1 MSAPITKDQLTFSL
15 GNLSYIDANY
25 DAQPETPA
33 VLPKRSVFARLH
45 EWRQRRGVAAE
56 LAQMTDRE
64 LADIGLSR
72 ADVSRVFDPG
82 FAAEHTHGRD
92 YIAF

>member
-15 GNLSYIDANY
+15 GNQSYIDSSY
-25 DAQPETPA
+25 DEQVETPPA
-33 VLPKRSVFARLH
+33 PRKRSVFTRLH
-45 EWRQRRGVAAE
+45 EWHHRRQVVAE

-72 ADVSRVFDPG
+72 ADVARVFDG
-82 FAAEHTHGRD
+82 QFAAEHAHDRD